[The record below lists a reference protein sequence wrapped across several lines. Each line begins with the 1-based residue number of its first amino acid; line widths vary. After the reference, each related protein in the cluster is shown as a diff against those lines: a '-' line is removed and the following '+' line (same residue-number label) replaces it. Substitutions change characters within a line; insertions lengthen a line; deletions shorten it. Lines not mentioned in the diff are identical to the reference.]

1 MHPPHPLRAAGLLA
15 LAVSVPLI
23 AGCGDDDKGK
33 SAKPAAMSITTSDAG
48 AKKFKMTAPSSV
60 EGGLVNVTFH
70 NASKTPHE
78 AQLVKIDGHTA
89 QQALKV
95 VEPDKVV
102 LPDWFFAYGGV
113 ATTPP
118 GKSATVTV
126 KLPPGDYAVID
137 DANDSGP
144 SPSSQGAVA
153 EFKVTGDN
161 DGDIKDTSSK
171 VEVKKKGDDE
181 FEFVTSGLTAGTNNL
196 TFHNTTDEIHH
207 IQAFPVKGNATLAD
221 VKKFLATMGKPS
233 GPPPIDFPKGT
244 GTSVIDGKQTELT
257 PLKLAKGRN
266 VLLCFLTDRDGKGK
280 SHFQEGMIKEVD
292 VQ

>member
-1 MHPPHPLRAAGLLA
+1 MRSSSDCRRRVTRRPHEPHCAHTHTWHPQSQLGCRDSRDKGPSFMLLPHPLRAAGLLA

-33 SAKPAAMSITTSDAG
+33 SAKPATMSITTSDAG

-60 EGGLVNVTFH
+60 EGGLVNVTVH
-70 NASKTPHE
+70 NASKVPHE
-78 AQLVKIDGHTA
+78 AQLIKIDGHTA

-137 DANDSGP
+137 DANDEGP

-171 VEVKKKGDDE
+171 
-181 FEFVTSGLTAGTNNL
+181 
-196 TFHNTTDEIHH
+196 
-207 IQAFPVKGNATLAD
+207 
-221 VKKFLATMGKPS
+221 
-233 GPPPIDFPKGT
+233 
-244 GTSVIDGKQTELT
+244 
-257 PLKLAKGRN
+257 
-266 VLLCFLTDRDGKGK
+266 
-280 SHFQEGMIKEVD
+280 
-292 VQ
+292 